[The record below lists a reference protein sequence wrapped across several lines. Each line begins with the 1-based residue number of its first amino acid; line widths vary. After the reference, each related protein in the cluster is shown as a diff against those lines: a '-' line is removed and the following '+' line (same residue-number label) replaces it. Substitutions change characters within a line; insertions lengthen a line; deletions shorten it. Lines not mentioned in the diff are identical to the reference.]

1 MALLYAENV
10 TNKNT
15 GKNGEVMSVKNDVFG
30 NRMKDYEMAEAGRK
44 LMPLVPIIARIDGRG
59 FSKFTKGLE
68 RPYDLR
74 LSKLMVDTTK
84 YLVHETNACCGYTQ
98 SDEITLGW
106 YSPEYGS
113 EIFFDGRI
121 SKMTSTLAALASVYF
136 NRELP
141 GRLPPEYV
149 AKMPTFDSRVWN
161 VPNIIE
167 GANAFLWREQDATKN
182 SISMAARA
190 YYSHKELID
199 KNGSEMQEM
208 LFQKSINWNDYPQIF
223 RRGAYIQKVKV
234 LRKFSVDEIQK
245 LPAKHEAR
253 SNPELMIERTDI
265 RILENLPPLSK
276 IINRSEVIFLGAEY
290 KIKENGG

>member
-1 MALLYAENV
+1 
-10 TNKNT
+10 
-15 GKNGEVMSVKNDVFG
+15 MSVKDDAFG
-30 NRMKDYEMAEAGRK
+30 NRMKAYEMAEAGRK
-44 LMPLVPIIARIDGRG
+44 LLPLIPIIARIDGRG

-106 YSPEYGS
+106 YTPEYGN
-113 EIFFDGRI
+113 EILFDGRI

-161 VPNIIE
+161 VPNIVE

-190 YYSHKELID
+190 YYSHKELIN
-199 KNGSEMQEM
+199 KNGSEMKEM
-208 LFQKSINWNDYPQIF
+208 LWNDYKINFNDYPVFFKRGTYVQ
-223 RRGAYIQKVKV
+223 RRKIKSKLTIEDMG
-234 LRKFSVDEIQK
+234 K
-245 LPAKHEAR
+245 LPIKHNAR
-253 SNPELMIERTDI
+253 KNPDLEIERTEYQELDI
-265 RILENLPPLSK
+265 PPLSK
-276 IINRSEVIFLGAEY
+276 INNRANVIFFGAEP
-290 KIKENGG
+290 ILDVQPLS

>member
-1 MALLYAENV
+1 
-10 TNKNT
+10 
-15 GKNGEVMSVKNDVFG
+15 MSVKNDVFG

-44 LMPLVPIIARIDGRG
+44 LMPLIPIIARIDGRG

-68 RPYDLR
+68 RPYDIR

-161 VPNIIE
+161 VPNIVE

-208 LFQKSINWNDYPQIF
+208 LFQKGINWNDYPAF
-223 RRGAYIQKVKV
+223 FKRGTYIQRKKTF
-234 LRKFSVDEIQK
+234 RKFTADELTK
-245 LPAKHEAR
+245 LPPKHEIFK
-253 SNPELMIERTDI
+253 NPDLQIERTDYVE
-265 RILENLPPLSK
+265 LELPPLVK
-276 IINRSEVIFLGAEY
+276 VLNRADVIFFGAEPQ
-290 KIKENGG
+290 KPFNDMLKEVDANGLIEEKGCC